1 MTEKSRS
8 LVRASEIG
16 LWAYCHRAW
25 WLAHVQGAAHQ
36 NPQWLERG
44 AKQHILHGER
54 MLWAQ
59 RAQRI
64 GLWLFAVAL
73 VLLIV
78 ATLFHLL
85 F

>member
-1 MTEKSRS
+1 MTEKSPS

-36 NPQWLERG
+36 TPQWLAHG

-54 MLWAQ
+54 TLWAQ
-59 RAQRI
+59 RTQRI
-64 GLWLFAVAL
+64 GLWLFLVAL
-73 VLLIV
+73 AFLV
-78 ATLFHLL
+78 ATLLHRIF
-85 F
+85 